1 MSSSGGRFSGIIL
14 FFAKTVLISL
24 LFLTC
29 SLVIFTSPCTSL
41 FLTLKLV
48 ISVAKFLAAMVTVG
62 RKSARA
68 RLGGNENS
76 PLEPISGL
84 RPDLYGSRIYWRV
97 FGTEKS
103 VIFRSERPSLS

>member
-1 MSSSGGRFSGIIL
+1 
-14 FFAKTVLISL
+14 
-24 LFLTC
+24 
-29 SLVIFTSPCTSL
+29 
-41 FLTLKLV
+41 
-48 ISVAKFLAAMVTVG
+48 MVTVG

-97 FGTEKS
+97 FGTENAS
-103 VIFRSERPSLS
+103 YYY